1 MKMVDNLEDQLL
13 EEKARLMSM
22 LEYIS
27 RSDLEPEPRPQLGF
41 LVFNKSPSLGRTSPS
56 PPAEDEGGD
65 KLRRPSQTYASLIR
79 EVHRAYV
86 VDFRLQ
92 IIF

>member
-27 RSDLEPEPRPQLGF
+27 RTESDHRPQLGF
-41 LVFNKSPSLGRTSPS
+41 VVLNETQSQGQAPPS
-56 PPAEDEGGD
+56 PDDDAGEKP
-65 KLRRPSQTYASLIR
+65 RRPTQTYASLIR
-79 EVHRAYV
+79 EVV
-86 VDFRLQ
+86 MTGDTPELSV
-92 IIF
+92 

>member
-1 MKMVDNLEDQLL
+1 MVDTLEDQLL

-27 RSDLEPEPRPQLGF
+27 RSDLESPARPGLG
-41 LVFNKSPSLGRTSPS
+41 LVVFNKTQSSSASSPGP
-56 PPAEDEGGD
+56 EDEAEE

-79 EVHRAYV
+79 DVLR
-86 VDFRLQ
+86 Q
-92 IIF
+92 MS